1 LANLLST
8 LHKFTDVTSG
18 REMEEC
24 QQDAVL
30 RIVHLMTR
38 FPPAVRTAYVLMRGE
53 TPHPSECAA
62 LSQCLYEILKDMIPR
77 TVIGNDPQRFF
88 EGSRLLLGLILGKA
102 KTLRVSA
109 SNSRFPYTT
118 MRVYDLRNAV
128 TMLPVR
134 GVSVQAKSGLIDVG
148 LYDAFA
154 EDGVLDWDNG
164 TDTTKASTLDRR
176 LSRVATLSGGIK
188 AKIVVFNP
196 DVVAFAT
203 KYPDKDIS
211 TVVAQSEATN
221 LQYLAT
227 MCSSNELSVVPPSHL
242 ASASAPVLTLDRDG
256 FLAVYI
262 GREGCG
268 SAGRDILMF
277 RPLSGEEA
285 IDVSVIT
292 QLLVPILARRNA
304 DGTAVFEAYGSH
316 HRQVREP
323 DEAVVVCVD
332 LSQSMNERC
341 GFIDIEENEDAT
353 ASIRSRQPAVTAS
366 TISPVEHPGGER
378 LALEELKGNRSR
390 SRLFDVMLT
399 FLQSFSKTTSRSR
412 ICWLLC
418 MLAMEIAIVFK
429 MQV

>member
-1 LANLLST
+1 
-8 LHKFTDVTSG
+8 
-18 REMEEC
+18 
-24 QQDAVL
+24 
-30 RIVHLMTR
+30 
-38 FPPAVRTAYVLMRGE
+38 
-53 TPHPSECAA
+53 
-62 LSQCLYEILKDMIPR
+62 
-77 TVIGNDPQRFF
+77 
-88 EGSRLLLGLILGKA
+88 
-102 KTLRVSA
+102 
-109 SNSRFPYTT
+109 
-118 MRVYDLRNAV
+118 
-128 TMLPVR
+128 MLPVR

-154 EDGVLDWDNG
+154 EDGVLNWDNG
-164 TDTTKASTLDRR
+164 TDTTKTSRLDRK

-188 AKIVVFNP
+188 AKVVVFNP
-196 DVVAFAT
+196 DAVAFAT
-203 KYPDKDIS
+203 KYPDEDIS
-211 TVVAQSEATN
+211 TVVTQAEATN

-227 MCSSNELSVVPPSHL
+227 MCSSNELSVVPPSDL

-256 FLAVYI
+256 FLAVYV

-285 IDVSVIT
+285 VDVAVIT

-353 ASIRSRQPAVTAS
+353 ASIGSRQPAVAPIT
-366 TISPVEHPGGER
+366 TPPVEHPGGER
-378 LALEELKGNRSR
+378 LALEELKGYQSR
-390 SRLFDVMLT
+390 FRCLT
-399 FLQSFSKTTSRSR
+399 
-412 ICWLLC
+412 
-418 MLAMEIAIVFK
+418 
-429 MQV
+429 